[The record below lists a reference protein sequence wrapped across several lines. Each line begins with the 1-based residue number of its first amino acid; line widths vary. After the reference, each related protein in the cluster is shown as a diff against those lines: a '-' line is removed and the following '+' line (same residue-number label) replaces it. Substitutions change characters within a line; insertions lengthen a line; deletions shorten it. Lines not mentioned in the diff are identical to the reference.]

1 MIPKKLRKLNF
12 WFLNKVNDIRIV
24 NKGIVPIK
32 VEATLLSTYIS
43 LKLIKLKG
51 ITFPN
56 SAIANNRILFL
67 EIKNLGTWFLQNKK
81 RNIDAINS
89 L

>member
-24 NKGIVPIK
+24 NKGIIPIK
-32 VEATLLSTYIS
+32 VEATLLSTCIS

-51 ITFPN
+51 ITLPKI
-56 SAIANNRILFL
+56 AIANNRNLFL
-67 EIKNLGTWFLQNKK
+67 EIKNFGIWLLQNRK
-81 RNIDAINS
+81 RNIDAINN

>member
-1 MIPKKLRKLNF
+1 MLILLIKS
-12 WFLNKVNDIRIV
+12 LNKVNDIRIV

-51 ITFPN
+51 ITLPKI
-56 SAIANNRILFL
+56 AIGAA
-67 EIKNLGTWFLQNKK
+67 Q
-81 RNIDAINS
+81 S
-89 L
+89 S